1 MASLE
6 EFKTL
11 LKENPDEAFK
21 QYLLAIDEVSF
32 YWQDADS
39 GVRAN
44 AGMRFIEWRFEEPNI
59 VKMYPSQ
66 NEVDS
71 IGKKI
76 YYLPWENK
84 KVTKVTLDGDSPG
97 FFLTS
102 QFTNCRFTIQFH
114 DGLGKTVT
122 VMHIAGDVIG
132 GGGFTGGNTRNQME
146 SDATT
151 ITPTRTRR
159 LSVSK
164 PEPGVKGASW
174 KKYEASSA
182 DTAYYD
188 SQAVVFGYRKK
199 NDCWVFYAQNQGG
212 ELGLL
217 RLQD

>member
-11 LKENPDEAFK
+11 LRDNPEEAFT
-21 QYLLAIDEVSF
+21 QYALAIDEVSF
-32 YWQDADS
+32 DWKDAGA
-39 GVRAN
+39 GVRAD
-44 AGMRFIEWRFEEPNI
+44 AGPRFIEWRFEEPNV

-71 IGKKI
+71 VGKKI

-122 VMHIAGDVIG
+122 VMHIAGDVTG
-132 GGGFTGGNTRNQME
+132 GGSTSGGNTRNQME
-146 SDATT
+146 SDAST
-151 ITPTRTRR
+151 IIPTRTRR

-164 PEPGVKGASW
+164 PEPGFKGPAW
-174 KKYEASSA
+174 KKYDASSG
-182 DTAYYD
+182 DTVYYD

-199 NDCWVFYAQNQGG
+199 NDCWVFYAQNQGDAK
-212 ELGLL
+212 GLIKL
-217 RLQD
+217 